1 MALQTYIERLKYVDN
16 LIKRE
21 ASGNLN
27 SLAKKLNLS
36 RSHTVVFLKQMK
48 DHGFPIKFCRKRC
61 CYYYTEHGG
70 LVRNLFQ
77 SNKIDN
83 ERELSPDKLR
93 KISGGTT
100 ILHIFP
106 RADYISMRDCNFM
119 FFNH

>member
-1 MALQTYIERLKYVDN
+1 
-16 LIKRE
+16 
-21 ASGNLN
+21 
-27 SLAKKLNLS
+27 
-36 RSHTVVFLKQMK
+36 MK

-106 RADYISMRDCNFM
+106 RADYISMSDGNFKLL
-119 FFNH
+119 NH